1 MNSQNESKEVWGSG
15 DSYEP
20 YVGRWSRLVA
30 REFIRWLALPEN
42 GHWLDVGCGTGALS
56 QTILELA
63 NPKKV
68 KGLDRSE
75 DYAEFARSKVIDP
88 RAEFEVGNAQMLPL
102 ESGGFDAAV
111 SGLAS
116 APNFTVQL
124 RPLLSS
130 TMIFSE
136 VPDDDLLTN
145 VNLSEGFGA
154 ASRPPRP

>member
-1 MNSQNESKEVWGSG
+1 MDGKR
-15 DSYEP
+15 YTII
-20 YVGRWSRLVA
+20 LV
-30 REFIRWLALPEN
+30 P
-42 GHWLDVGCGTGALS
+42 HT
-56 QTILELA
+56 
-63 NPKKV
+63 
-68 KGLDRSE
+68 
-75 DYAEFARSKVIDP
+75 
-88 RAEFEVGNAQMLPL
+88 RAKFDLR
-102 ESGGFDAAV
+102 DAAV